1 MEVMIEQEILARLSK
16 RREKIKNLSKIPIS
30 DVFYLSFIST
40 YEGIEII
47 PDIEILGYEQSL
59 IENRSLN
66 STCASAW
73 LIGRTGQ
80 GDEWFINKESNCVLF
95 FDHNQGEHSSSDCFI
110 NLKIS
115 FFQFLQL
122 AFLYQALE
130 ESIEKQEVLNNNAI
144 KTFIYT
150 VNSIAPNLYSLYP
163 FVYFDNGFINL

>member
-1 MEVMIEQEILARLSK
+1 MKVMIEQEILVRLSK
-16 RREKIKNLSKIPIS
+16 RREKIKNLCKIPIS

-40 YEGIEII
+40 YEGIEIT
-47 PDIEILGYEQSL
+47 PDIDILGYEQSL
-59 IENRSLN
+59 IENRLLN
-66 STCASAW
+66 STCTSVW

-80 GDEWFINKESNCVLF
+80 GDEWFIDRESNCVLF
-95 FDHNQGEHSSSDCFI
+95 FDHNQGEHSSNDCFV

-130 ESIEKQEVLNNNAI
+130 KSIEKQEVLNDNVI
-144 KTFIYT
+144 KVFIDT

-163 FVYFDNGFINL
+163 FAYFKNGK

>member
-1 MEVMIEQEILARLSK
+1 MKVMIEQEILVRLSK
-16 RREKIKNLSKIPIS
+16 RRGKIKNLCKIPIS
-30 DVFYLSFIST
+30 DAFYLSFISS

-47 PDIEILGYEQSL
+47 PDIDVLGYEQSL
-59 IENRSLN
+59 IENRLLN
-66 STCASAW
+66 STCTSVW

-80 GDEWFINKESNCVLF
+80 GDEWFIDKESNCILF
-95 FDHNQGEHSSSDCFI
+95 FDHNQGEHSSNDCFV

-130 ESIEKQEVLNNNAI
+130 ESIEKQEVLNDNVI
-144 KTFIYT
+144 KAFIDT

-163 FVYFDNGFINL
+163 FVYFKNGK

>member
-1 MEVMIEQEILARLSK
+1 MKIMIEQEILVRLSK
-16 RREKIKNLSKIPIS
+16 RREKIKNLCKIPIS
-30 DVFYLSFIST
+30 DVFYLSFISS

-47 PDIEILGYEQSL
+47 PDIDVLGYEQSL
-59 IENRSLN
+59 IENRLLN
-66 STCASAW
+66 STCTSVW

-80 GDEWFINKESNCVLF
+80 GDEWFIDKESNCILF
-95 FDHNQGEHSSSDCFI
+95 FDHNQGEHSSNDCFV

-130 ESIEKQEVLNNNAI
+130 ESIEKQEVLNDNVI
-144 KTFIYT
+144 KVFIDT

-163 FVYFDNGFINL
+163 FAYFKNGK